1 MFTYNIGFLDSSNN
15 FSETQ
20 LNADSIIELGEL
32 IGSLKD
38 EMDMQKITYIELTEE
53 ED

>member
-1 MFTYNIGFLDSSNN
+1 MFTYNVGFLNSSGIED
-15 FSETQ
+15 ETQ

-38 EMDMQKITYIELTEE
+38 EMDIQKITYIELTEE